1 MDITRDKN
9 IILYGL
15 HLYFSIVKV
24 KFGKKIFSRVFR
36 IIFQW
41 RNVTWDEVIS
51 LKVDRLALVIKFD
64 YVLVHTRFMGSRKLS
79 NINGR

>member
-1 MDITRDKN
+1 
-9 IILYGL
+9 
-15 HLYFSIVKV
+15 
-24 KFGKKIFSRVFR
+24 
-36 IIFQW
+36 
-41 RNVTWDEVIS
+41 VTWDEVIS